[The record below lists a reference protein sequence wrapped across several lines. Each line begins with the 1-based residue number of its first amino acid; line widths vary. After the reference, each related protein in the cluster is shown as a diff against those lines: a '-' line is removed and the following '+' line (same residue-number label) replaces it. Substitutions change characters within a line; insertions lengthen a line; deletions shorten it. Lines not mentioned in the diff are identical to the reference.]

1 MEKKGNHPQSIEL
14 SFIYLFF
21 LSSVTI
27 DMSLKNT
34 LSNELSLVIHNKVN
48 VQRL

>member
-1 MEKKGNHPQSIEL
+1 MEKKGNHPLSIEL
-14 SFIYLFF
+14 SFIYFF

-34 LSNELSLVIHNKVN
+34 LSNELSLVVHNKVN